1 MINFD
6 KLRKEYEDLTNI
18 HLYNEEGELVDFY
31 REINSVKKPVC
42 GIWHVNPVTITA
54 VNKPFCGI
62 LTVDIRV
69 LSHPGLWEETR
80 KAMND
85 AAEILN
91 GTNKEMEDEDTGNPY
106 SVSYNLQ
113 TASVGNRI
121 LDANVGCGEVIE
133 IIQHISY
140 VIIESGVSAYE
151 TALYIDGIRVPFLSL
166 VENKIH
172 TTSVMP
178 SNTGIAQTAS
188 EQEAYGIDFVAP
200 LMKDDFG
207 IVLHDIIKR
216 STGNEAHC
224 VVLEKGQYKSCHIM
238 QFTQEA
244 ANVQPP
250 QNVGVNLS
258 MTELHPTA
266 AKLNGMWAKV
276 TADKQVALIFA
287 NAWMSSETDVR
298 SIVVFWGDDTS
309 DTYTKETET
318 AMHVYTDGEGT
329 HEILVYLA
337 RDSHYK
343 PIEAG
348 VDLYGKYIYFRSPSK
363 RIYAEEL
370 HPITSA
376 GGKVLVTNGKSGTGA
391 RQLRIVKGSTKMYFD
406 QNVSSR
412 SVKFGHEDS
421 TYGKGWYVENNES
434 IVCAVDVI
442 AEVDEISKQFMFYN
456 LRDIDCGEVG
466 IYYGGI

>member
-6 KLRKEYEDLTNI
+6 ELRKEYEDLTNI

-31 REINSVKKPVC
+31 REINTVKKPVC
-42 GIWHVNPVTITA
+42 GIWHINPVTITA

-62 LTVDIRV
+62 ATVDIHV
-69 LSHPGLWEETR
+69 LSHVGLWEATR

-85 AAEILN
+85 AAELLN
-91 GTNKEMEDEDTGNPY
+91 GTNKEMADEDTGKPY

-113 TASVGNRI
+113 TAAVGNRI
-121 LDANVGCGEVIE
+121 LDANVGHGEVIE

-151 TALYIDGIRVPFLSL
+151 TKLYIDGIRVPFLSL

-178 SNTGIAQTAS
+178 SRTGIAQSAS
-188 EQEAYGIDFVAP
+188 EQEAYGIDFVGP
-200 LMKDDFG
+200 LMKDDLG

-224 VVLEKGQYKSCHIM
+224 VVLEKGGYRSCHIM

-258 MTELHPTA
+258 MAEIHPTV
-266 AKLNGMWAKV
+266 AKLNGMWAKT
-276 TADKQVALIFA
+276 TATKPIALIYA
-287 NAWMSSETDVR
+287 NQWINDTDVR
-298 SIVVFWGDDTS
+298 SIVVFWGDDTAEA
-309 DTYTKETET
+309 YTKETES
-318 AMHVYTDGEGT
+318 AMHVYTDGEAT
-329 HEILVYLA
+329 HEILVYLV

-343 PIEAG
+343 PITAG
-348 VDLYGKYIYFRSPSK
+348 VDLYGKRIYFRYPEK
-363 RIYAEEL
+363 RIYAEVL
-370 HPITSA
+370 HPVTNA
-376 GGKVLVTNGKSGTGA
+376 GGKILVTNGKSGADA
-391 RQLRIVKGSTKMYFD
+391 RQIRIVKSTTKMYFD

-412 SVKFGHEDS
+412 SVKFGREDA
-421 TYGKGWYVENNES
+421 TDAKGWYVENNES

-442 AEVDEISKQFMFYN
+442 ESVDEIAKDFMYYN
-456 LRDIDCGEVG
+456 LQDIECGEVG